1 MPVKWMAI
9 ESLTDCIFSSQS
21 DVWSYGVLT
30 MEKPE
35 NAPNVFGEI
44 MTNCWKMDPKERP
57 TFQQLEDTISG
68 YMTNLTL
75 EYDSKRDLC
84 SQ

>member
-1 MPVKWMAI
+1 MDAGHRLIKEI
-9 ESLTDCIFSSQS
+9 QKGFR
-21 DVWSYGVLT
+21 

-44 MTNCWKMDPKERP
+44 MTTCWKTDPKERP

-75 EYDSKRDLC
+75 EYDSTRDLC

>member
-1 MPVKWMAI
+1 MDAGHRLIKEI
-9 ESLTDCIFSSQS
+9 QKGFR
-21 DVWSYGVLT
+21 

-44 MTNCWKMDPKERP
+44 MTNCWKTDPKERP

-68 YMTNLTL
+68 YMTNLT
-75 EYDSKRDLC
+75 EGDPTQKSKKRDFLFRPKFFVVL
-84 SQ
+84 